1 MRIAVQ
7 GKQMDVGDSLRTHI
21 EEALKTRTE
30 KYFDKAVEGTATVS
44 KDKHLFKSDITVH
57 VGKEIHVQG
66 RATAGD
72 AYAAVDESLEHI
84 SKQLRRY
91 KRRLR
96 DHHRDQDRIEM
107 EAAQQFVISG
117 EDDEAVDAVSG
128 QPAIIAEV
136 DTKIQTLAVADAVM
150 RMDLADLPVLVFR
163 NSANGGVNV
172 VYRREDGNIGWID
185 PATAESTS
193 IK

>member
-7 GKQMDVGDSLRTHI
+7 GKQMDVGDSLRSHI
-21 EEALKTRTE
+21 EDALKSQTG

-66 RATAGD
+66 RGTAED
-72 AYAAVDESLEHI
+72 AYAAVDESIERI

-96 DHHRDQDRIEM
+96 DHHREKDAVQ
-107 EAAQQFVISG
+107 S
-117 EDDEAVDAVSG
+117 EAVPYTVFDGHEAEIAEEAIG
-128 QPAIIAEV
+128 PAIVAEV
-136 DTKIQTLAVADAVM
+136 DKKIHKLAVADAVM

-163 NSANGGVNV
+163 NSANGNVNV

-185 PATAESTS
+185 PA
-193 IK
+193 

>member
-7 GKQMDVGDSLRTHI
+7 GKQMDVGDSLRSHI
-21 EEALKTRTE
+21 EDTLKANTE
-30 KYFDKAVEGTATVS
+30 KYFDKAVEGTATIS
-44 KDKHLFKSDITVH
+44 KDKHQFKADITVH

-66 RATAGD
+66 RGLAGD
-72 AYAAVDESLEHI
+72 AYAAVDEGIERI
-84 SKQLRRY
+84 AKQLRRY

-96 DHHRDQDRIEM
+96 DHHRDQDRIQM
-107 EAAQQFVISG
+107 EQAQHTVFSG
-117 EDDEAVDAVSG
+117 HDEESAEEATA
-128 QPAIIAEV
+128 PAIVAEV
-136 DTKIQTLAVADAVM
+136 DTKIHKLAVADAVM

-163 NSANGGVNV
+163 NSANGSVNV

-193 IK
+193 A

>member
-21 EEALKTRTE
+21 EDALKANTE
-30 KYFDKAVEGTATVS
+30 KYFDRAVEGTATVS

-66 RATAGD
+66 RGQAED
-72 AYAAVDESLEHI
+72 AYAAVDESIDRI

-96 DHHRDQDRIEM
+96 DHHRDQDRLQA
-107 EAAQQFVISG
+107 EAAQYTVFSG
-117 EDDEAVDAVSG
+117 IEEEIPEEAAGPAVV
-128 QPAIIAEV
+128 AEV
-136 DTKIQTLAVADAVM
+136 DKEILKLAVSDAVM

-163 NSANGGVNV
+163 NSANNKVNV

-185 PATAESTS
+185 PTNA
-193 IK
+193 

>member
-7 GKQMDVGDSLRTHI
+7 GKQMDVGESLRSHI
-21 EEALKTRTE
+21 EDTLKSNTE
-30 KYFDKAVEGTATVS
+30 KYFDNVLEGVATVS

-66 RATAGD
+66 RGTADD
-72 AYAAVDESLEHI
+72 AYAAVDESIERI

-96 DHHRDQDRIEM
+96 DHHREQDRM
-107 EAAQQFVISG
+107 TAEAVPYTVFSG
-117 EDDEAVDAVSG
+117 EEEANSEEVAS
-128 QPAIIAEV
+128 PAIVAEL
-136 DTKIQTLAVADAVM
+136 DTKIHKLAVADAVM

-163 NSANGGVNV
+163 NSANGNVNV
-172 VYRREDGNIGWID
+172 VYRRDDGNIGWID
-185 PATAESTS
+185 PTNS
-193 IK
+193 